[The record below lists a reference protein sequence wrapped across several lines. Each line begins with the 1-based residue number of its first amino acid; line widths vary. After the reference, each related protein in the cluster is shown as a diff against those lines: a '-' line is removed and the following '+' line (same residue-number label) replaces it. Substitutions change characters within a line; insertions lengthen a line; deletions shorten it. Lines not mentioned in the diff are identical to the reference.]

1 MCPRG
6 DRRIGMQPAG
16 DGGRLRR
23 PLVLPP
29 LEPCAVDVHAG
40 PGVASASP
48 NRVLAEWLAEIMR
61 RTEASRDF
69 RIMSPD
75 ELASNK
81 LDSILGVSGRA
92 YAWPVDEYAEGLS
105 RDGRVMEV
113 LSEHNCQG
121 WLQGYL
127 QTGRHGLFPTYEAFA
142 SVVDSMLNQYAKW
155 LKMSREVPWRAPV
168 SSLTYLLTSEG
179 WRQEHNGYS
188 HQGPGFINNL
198 LTKKSTVTGVYLP
211 PDANTLLVTM
221 ERLLADTGRI
231 NLVVSGSTPP
241 PSGSISTPPA
251 DTARPVPPSGL
262 GPPPMR
268 VKIRK

>member
-1 MCPRG
+1 G
-6 DRRIGMQPAG
+6 
-16 DGGRLRR
+16 
-23 PLVLPP
+23 
-29 LEPCAVDVHAG
+29 G
-40 PGVASASP
+40 PGTATASP
-48 NRVLAEWLAEIMR
+48 TRVLAGWLTEVMR
-61 RTEASRDF
+61 RTEESRDF

-81 LDSILGVSGRA
+81 LDEVLGASGRA
-92 YAWPVDEYAEGLS
+92 CTWPVHEYAEDLARG
-105 RDGRVMEV
+105 GRVMEV
-113 LSEHNCQG
+113 LSEHTCQG

-142 SVVDSMLNQYAKW
+142 PVVDSMVNQYAKW
-155 LKMSREVPWRAPV
+155 LKMSHEVPWRTPV

-188 HQGPGFINNL
+188 HQGPGFIDNL

-231 NLVVSGSTPP
+231 NLVAAGKHPAAQWLDLDAARRHCAAGASTWRWA
-241 PSGSISTPPA
+241 STNDGEDPELVLACAGGIPTVETLA
-251 DTARPVPPSGL
+251 AAHLLRGDL
-262 GPPPMR
+262 
-268 VKIRK
+268 